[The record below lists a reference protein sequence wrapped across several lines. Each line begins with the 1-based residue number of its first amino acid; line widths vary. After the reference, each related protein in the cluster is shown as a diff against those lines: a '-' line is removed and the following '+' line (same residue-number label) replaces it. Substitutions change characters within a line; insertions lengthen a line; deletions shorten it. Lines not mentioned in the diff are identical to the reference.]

1 MCRLYDLSLPHVT
14 GCIRGYEACLIS
26 SSGVVLAL
34 PSALISTCTRL
45 VPLSRGFSSRVR
57 VGSGHRRGLAYLWKA
72 SSYFLDKFPYMLR
85 VLLGRLQLPCPC
97 LACLFVSFRSVCFRA
112 PQASCVW
119 WEPFF
124 GLAQIFGLPALSA
137 QSCSVGFAGSGP
149 SSGTCGLFRVSARAL
164 EHPCSFFPLGR
175 PYDTKLLNVSCFVP
189 NSLRVLRIL
198 EDFFP
203 PPGLVA
209 PVPGEG
215 RSVPLSLRICR
226 LWTV

>member
-1 MCRLYDLSLPHVT
+1 M
-14 GCIRGYEACLIS
+14 
-26 SSGVVLAL
+26 
-34 PSALISTCTRL
+34 
-45 VPLSRGFSSRVR
+45 PLSRGFSSRVR

-112 PQASCVW
+112 PQTSCVW

-149 SSGTCGLFRVSARAL
+149 SSGTCGLSGFLPGLWNTLVPSFRLAGLMILSCGTSRVSFL
-164 EHPCSFFPLGR
+164 TVLG
-175 PYDTKLLNVSCFVP
+175 Y
-189 NSLRVLRIL
+189 
-198 EDFFP
+198 
-203 PPGLVA
+203 
-209 PVPGEG
+209 
-215 RSVPLSLRICR
+215 
-226 LWTV
+226 